1 MYCVPVN
8 NKQNVALPNK
18 RVIVKPTRKRI
29 SDIQRRTACGPAQQ
43 TRHGETYTK
52 NDFRHFD
59 DGQHVAL
66 PTRRVIVKPI
76 RKLIS
81 DPSTSSSMWP
91 GQQTRHGETY
101 TKIDFRPVNSGQHVA
116 LPNKR
121 VMVKPIRKLI
131 SDPSTTG
138 SMWPCPTDA
147 SW

>member
-18 RVIVKPTRKRI
+18 RVMVKPTRKVI

-43 TRHGETYTK
+43 TRHGETYTRS
-52 NDFRHFD
+52 DFRPFD

-66 PTRRVIVKPI
+66 PNR
-76 RKLIS
+76 
-81 DPSTSSSMWP
+81 
-91 GQQTRHGETY
+91 
-101 TKIDFRPVNSGQHVA
+101 
-116 LPNKR
+116 R
-121 VMVKPIRKLI
+121 VMVKPTRKLI
-131 SDPSTTG
+131 CDVSTTG